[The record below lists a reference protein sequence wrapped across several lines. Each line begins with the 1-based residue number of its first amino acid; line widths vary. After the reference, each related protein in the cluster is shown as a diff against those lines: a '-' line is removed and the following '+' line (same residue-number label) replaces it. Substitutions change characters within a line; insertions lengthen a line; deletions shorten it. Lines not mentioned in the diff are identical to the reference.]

1 MKGLQSKENNMK
13 ENKIKENTK
22 VGPEASPIDVVEY
35 FKRKVRELEV
45 MRILKGSGNFQ
56 VVFRSAASHS
66 PFDIV
71 AISKS
76 KVLLLQVKTGKFNFK
91 RELNVYINARKASVT
106 IIYLICLDR
115 CNRHLH
121 G

>member
-1 MKGLQSKENNMK
+1 
-13 ENKIKENTK
+13 
-22 VGPEASPIDVVEY
+22 
-35 FKRKVRELEV
+35 
-45 MRILKGSGNFQ
+45 MRILRDSGKFP

-91 RELNVYINARKASVT
+91 KELNKLKAIQTPKFVEKQLW
-106 IIYLICLDR
+106 ILNKEWKIVNC
-115 CNRHLH
+115 
-121 G
+121 

>member
-1 MKGLQSKENNMK
+1 MAGKKLKSPYGKGYL
-13 ENKIKENTK
+13 
-22 VGPEASPIDVVEY
+22 
-35 FKRKVRELEV
+35 RELEV
-45 MRILKGSGNFQ
+45 MRILRGSGNFQ

-91 RELNVYINARKASVT
+91 RELEKLKSIETPKGVEKQLWILNKEWRIVN
-106 IIYLICLDR
+106 C
-115 CNRHLH
+115 
-121 G
+121 